1 MSVSG
6 SVLGEL
12 ALQTRQMNG
21 VLVNESGD
29 IVWGILRY

>member
-1 MSVSG
+1 
-6 SVLGEL
+6 
-12 ALQTRQMNG
+12 MNG